1 MFGRKEKQVAACEV
15 EGHRSVVVESKAGIH
30 ALLLCERCGAVRKMS
45 LRTMRVSDESTAP

>member
-1 MFGRKEKQVAACEV
+1 MFGSKKRSPDVCEE

-45 LRTMRVSDESTAP
+45 LRTMRVSDETKPT